1 MPKKRRIVSSC
12 IDCDIQTLDT
22 RFLDEVLSIVEKLN
36 QMITNTIEGNKPMK
50 RIDLMPVAR
59 GEVSLVGVEI
69 ETSRSKG
76 VFDVI
81 DDTSLDGVLI

>member
-22 RFLDEVLSIVEKLN
+22 RCLDEVLSIVEKLN

-50 RIDLMPVAR
+50 RIDLMPVTR

>member
-22 RFLDEVLSIVEKLN
+22 RLLDEVLSIVEKLN

-50 RIDLMPVAR
+50 RIDLMPVTR

>member
-1 MPKKRRIVSSC
+1 
-12 IDCDIQTLDT
+12 
-22 RFLDEVLSIVEKLN
+22 
-36 QMITNTIEGNKPMK
+36 MK
-50 RIDLMPVAR
+50 RIDLMPVTR